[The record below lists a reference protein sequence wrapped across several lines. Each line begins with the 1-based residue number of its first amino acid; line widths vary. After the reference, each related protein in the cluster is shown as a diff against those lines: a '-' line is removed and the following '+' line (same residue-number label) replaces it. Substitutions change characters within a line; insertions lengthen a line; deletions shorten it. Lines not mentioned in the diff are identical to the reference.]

1 MKIKITTP
9 SRLHFG
15 LIDLNGDLG
24 RINGGLGV
32 ALNNPRWIIEGVFG
46 SASERKPKLSDE
58 FQNEF
63 DVVRHLFDEKFKCNS
78 SAINF
83 DIQEQ
88 ITSHVGLG
96 SKTQFLLAISTILN
110 KMHNLSFSTRELATI
125 IKRGGTSG
133 IGVAAFEA
141 GGFILDGGHTFGPGK
156 ETESFLPS
164 SKSVARPAPVIFQ
177 KNPPENWYFVVLT
190 PKNMKGSFG
199 SEEVALFQEQCPID
213 SSEVEKI
220 SRLILMKILPAIVEN
235 DIATFGTGLTELQTK
250 FTRFGMEK
258 YDGTIV
264 NELLQYLGK
273 HSDSFGSGISSFGP
287 TVFSLTNNKEK
298 ALKILAQISE
308 NYSTKKFDLLIIS
321 QINKTGALIEIQK

>member
-32 ALNNPRWIIEGVFG
+32 ALNNPKWIIEGVFG
-46 SASERKPKLSDE
+46 SDSKRKPKLSAE

-63 DVVRHLFDEKFKCNS
+63 DVVRRLFDDKFNCNS

-141 GGFILDGGHTFGPGK
+141 GGFILDGGHTF
-156 ETESFLPS
+156 
-164 SKSVARPAPVIFQ
+164 
-177 KNPPENWYFVVLT
+177 
-190 PKNMKGSFG
+190 
-199 SEEVALFQEQCPID
+199 
-213 SSEVEKI
+213 
-220 SRLILMKILPAIVEN
+220 
-235 DIATFGTGLTELQTK
+235 
-250 FTRFGMEK
+250 
-258 YDGTIV
+258 
-264 NELLQYLGK
+264 
-273 HSDSFGSGISSFGP
+273 
-287 TVFSLTNNKEK
+287 
-298 ALKILAQISE
+298 
-308 NYSTKKFDLLIIS
+308 
-321 QINKTGALIEIQK
+321 